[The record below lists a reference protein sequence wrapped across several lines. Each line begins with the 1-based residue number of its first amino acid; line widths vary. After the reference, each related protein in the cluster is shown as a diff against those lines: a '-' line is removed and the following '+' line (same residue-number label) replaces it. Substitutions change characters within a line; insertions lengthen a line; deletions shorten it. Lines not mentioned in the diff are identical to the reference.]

1 MIKKKKKKRSYRCKV
16 YILCKGRLELIVYLA
31 VIESEKKSRA
41 YNREKEAKGWYT
53 TRITVAAV
61 SVERDIDVESI
72 NVYLAPVRMADN

>member
-41 YNREKEAKGWYT
+41 YNREKEAKG
-53 TRITVAAV
+53 
-61 SVERDIDVESI
+61 
-72 NVYLAPVRMADN
+72 